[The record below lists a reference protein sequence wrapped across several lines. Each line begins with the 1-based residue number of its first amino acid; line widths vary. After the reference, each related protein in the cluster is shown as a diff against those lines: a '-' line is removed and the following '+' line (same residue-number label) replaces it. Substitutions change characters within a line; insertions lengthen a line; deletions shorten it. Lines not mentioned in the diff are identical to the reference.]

1 MNILAQ
7 LPASM
12 KERVNI
18 KRIDA
23 RKDSYRDPDAVMDVA
38 DDVEVYI
45 EPGDDEI
52 QVGEGGRAQRW
63 LRSTVYL
70 GVPNFDIREGDVVCK
85 AGVAPE
91 DGMRVF
97 RVQPYGKETMQLIL
111 RTQGI
116 L

>member
-23 RKDSYRDPDAVMDVA
+23 RKDPYRDPDAVIDVA
-38 DDVEVYI
+38 NDLEVYI
-45 EPGDDEI
+45 EPGNDEI
-52 QVGEGGRAQRW
+52 QVEGGSATRW

-70 GVPNFDIREGDVVCK
+70 DVPNFDIREGDVVCQK
-85 AGVAPE
+85 DVKVEEGCGCFGYNPTAK
-91 DGMRVF
+91 R
-97 RVQPYGKETMQLIL
+97 
-111 RTQGI
+111 
-116 L
+116 

>member
-7 LPASM
+7 LPADM
-12 KERVNI
+12 KERVQI

-23 RKDSYRDPDAVMDVA
+23 HTADTAIDVA
-38 DDVEVYI
+38 DDMECYI
-45 EPGDDEI
+45 EPGNDEV
-52 QVGEGGRAQRW
+52 QVEGGYARRW
-63 LRSTVYL
+63 LRSTAYL
-70 GVPNFDIREGDVVCK
+70 AVPNPNIREGDIVVRK
-85 AGVAPE
+85 DVKVE

-97 RVQPYGKETMQLIL
+97 RVQPYGKTQMQLIL

>member
-7 LPASM
+7 LPADM
-12 KERVNI
+12 KERVQI

-23 RKDSYRDPDAVMDVA
+23 KKDPYRDPDAVMDVA
-38 DDVEVYI
+38 DDVECYI
-45 EPGDDEI
+45 EPGNDEI
-52 QVGEGGRAQRW
+52 QVESGHARRW
-63 LRSTVYL
+63 LRSTAYL
-70 GVPNFDIREGDVVCK
+70 AVPNPNIREGDIVVK
-85 AGVAPE
+85 KGVEIE

-97 RVQPYGKETMQLIL
+97 RVLPYGKTQMQLIL

>member
-12 KERVNI
+12 KARVNI

-23 RKDSYRDPDAVMDVA
+23 KKDPYRDPDAIIDVA
-38 DDVEVYI
+38 NDLEVYI
-45 EPGDDEI
+45 EPDSDEI
-52 QVGEGGRAQRW
+52 QVDGATARRW
-63 LRSTVYL
+63 LRSKVFL
-70 GVPNFDIREGDVVCK
+70 GVPNFDIREGDVVCQK
-85 AGVAPE
+85 DVKVE

-97 RVQPYGKETMQLIL
+97 RVQPYGKEMMQLTV